1 MRNLKKFETEEDIQ
15 VTTTPNIV
23 LVNSTK
29 KIIYNVEPIS
39 DGVYIQHID
48 GRLLTKE
55 QWEEGA
61 FSAEE
66 ANGIAVK
73 YDGISF
79 VVSKT
84 GVGTKKWSEDT
95 TTYVEGISSDTY
107 HDYEG
112 RKNTLLI
119 AETVSGE
126 AALACL
132 NYRFPNGQYGYLP
145 AYGEASLLIS
155 RYKTTVSELLTLI
168 NGAPLTACWTSSQS
182 SATSAWYKSSNTSGS
197 TGGSVKKNTSNH
209 VRPFTELL

>member
-39 DGVYIQHID
+39 DGVYIQHIN

-73 YDGISF
+73 RGGISF

-95 TTYVEGISSDTY
+95 TTYVEGISSD
-107 HDYEG
+107 HAKDYEG

-145 AYGEASLLIS
+145 AYGEVNLLIS
-155 RYKTTVSELLTLI
+155 RYKDTVSELLTLI
-168 NGAPLTACWTSSQS
+168 NGVPLTTCWTSSQN
-182 SATSAWYKSSNTSGS
+182 SAESAWYRQASISGP
-197 TGGSVKKNTSNH
+197 TGGSSKKNTSEP